1 MRQLLGWRAPSCSAF
16 QPPSTR
22 LVPRTLAGHLRPAAV
37 QQGQASSAS
46 AQEHLERSLE
56 LGPACKQVVDFEY
69 VAVAFKSQPRRK
81 PKRRSHKAKQ
91 NDSVATIFGNSDK
104 EEKGYRSLEVVSGDR
119 RVLFED
125 GQASSSPQRPAQGQP
140 AQQAGVSAA
149 TTRPDVQ
156 PSRPPTGS
164 SDGVA
169 VQPRRTADARPRV
182 QASAPTP
189 SPEARPASASSP
201 PPPSV
206 APAATQ
212 PEAAPTFSR
221 PSHYAA
227 TPAEPSSSSIPLLTA
242 AGAEPEPPDPAT
254 PSPAPPDSPSSPIA
268 PKGHRDKLRVPPIEV
283 AACRLLSVTPR
294 ELHRHRGL
302 HAELQA
308 LTAANLHHHLD
319 DVRMI
324 LHQHFGLSRKHTR
337 QLLFSQPFILRLT
350 PLQLAQRLGE
360 LAAVLELQ
368 PGSPEFAEAILAAP
382 DVFTSRGTSQSSGA
396 AAGFAEVRAT
406 LHRVLRCRDPQRVL
420 AFLRSSPQLLARPAA
435 HLADSM
441 AALQGELALSHQAA
455 VQLAVAEPRLLAAS
469 AGQLRSNA
477 ALLRSECQLSCEQ
490 LAEVVKHLPEMLA
503 RPHGMLAGT
512 VRRLKAALLKS
523 SPWQVQ
529 LPKLLTSYRN
539 LAVALSF
546 GSERYERLEYLV
558 ESGGD
563 RVMGYKDALSL
574 EDEEFAEVFP
584 GYARWR
590 RHHKR

>member
-1 MRQLLGWRAPSCSAF
+1 MRQLLGWRAPSCGTF

-22 LVPRTLAGHLRPAAV
+22 LVPRILAGHLRPAAV
-37 QQGQASSAS
+37 QQGQASAAS

-81 PKRRSHKAKQ
+81 PKRRPHKTKQ
-91 NDSVATIFGNSDK
+91 NDSIATIFGNSDE
-104 EEKGYRSLEVVSGDR
+104 EEKGYRSLELVSGDR
-119 RVLFED
+119 RVLFEE
-125 GQASSSPQRPAQGQP
+125 GRASGSPQGRVQRQP
-140 AQQAGVSAA
+140 AQQGGVSAA
-149 TTRPDVQ
+149 TRKPDVQ
-156 PSRPPTGS
+156 RDRPPRDS
-164 SDGVA
+164 SEGVA
-169 VQPRRTADARPRV
+169 VQPRRTADASPSV
-182 QASAPTP
+182 QTSICTP
-189 SPEARPASASSP
+189 SPEAGPASASSQ
-201 PPPSV
+201 PPPSI

-212 PEAAPTFSR
+212 PEAAPTISR
-221 PSHYAA
+221 PSHYTAI
-227 TPAEPSSSSIPLLTA
+227 PANHSSSSIPLSATPGAETA
-242 AGAEPEPPDPAT
+242 ALEPAT
-254 PSPAPPDSPSSPIA
+254 LPPGSPDAPSSPRA
-268 PKGHRDKLRVPPIEV
+268 SKARGDELRVPPIEV

-294 ELHRHRGL
+294 QLHRHKGL
-302 HAELQA
+302 HTELQA
-308 LTAANLHHHLD
+308 LTAANRHHHLD

-324 LHQHFGLSRKHTR
+324 LHQHVGLSRTHTR

-368 PGSPEFAEAILAAP
+368 PGSPELAEAVLAAP
-382 DVFTSRGTSQSSGA
+382 DVLTSRGTSPSSGA

-406 LHRVLRCRDPQRVL
+406 LHRVLRCRDQQRAL

-435 HLADSM
+435 HLVDSM
-441 AALQGELALSHQAA
+441 AALQAELALSHQAA
-455 VQLAVAEPRLLAAS
+455 VQLAVAEPRLLTAS

-490 LAEVVKHLPEMLA
+490 LAEVVRHLPEMLA

-523 SPWQVQ
+523 TPWQVQ